1 MGEAKASSNSRAQLG
16 RPAKPVRSSAFY
28 TSSDNH
34 NTWHTWQMNP
44 ERKHLWAGVSI
55 IFDRVSASFHPV
67 CVNYMWWCADCYRYR
82 CWSGPALRTLTDVS
96 EGKARACRPEQ
107 PASKP
112 NHYTNPW
119 HHTAVNMWCR
129 NKCDTLQPRPPG
141 KIQTLPFYLFYHLR
155 RLHVNCRNLSVM
167 LSYRLKY

>member
-96 EGKARACRPEQ
+96 EGKPRACRPDQ

-112 NHYTNPW
+112 PHYTNPW
-119 HHTAVNMWCR
+119 HHTAVNRRCR
-129 NKCDTLQPRPPG
+129 NKCDTLQPLLEKHKLYRFISFTTRDGFIWIAEICQSFSPG
-141 KIQTLPFYLFYHLR
+141 D
-155 RLHVNCRNLSVM
+155 
-167 LSYRLKY
+167 